1 MKYKKE
7 IIFMSIYLMTFL
19 ILFNKVENENVK
31 NIMNKINYLGIGFL
45 GTSLLIIGIEDIINR
60 MVKSGRLI
68 PEMKVE
74 RSLFTVYLF
83 LFGFTSLILYM
94 SEKI

>member
-7 IIFMSIYLMTFL
+7 IIFMTIYLISFL

-31 NIMNKINYLGIGFL
+31 DIMSNINFLGIGFL
-45 GTSLLIIGIEDIINR
+45 GTSLLIMGIEDIINR
-60 MVKSGRLI
+60 MVKSGRLL

-74 RSLFTVYLF
+74 RSLFTIYLF
-83 LFGFTSLILYM
+83 LFGFTSLILYV
-94 SEKI
+94 SENI